1 MTRLR
6 VVAAVVAAVVLA
18 QTGAGVAF
26 AHTGGS
32 NGYAAIAVDGP
43 RIRYTLTLW
52 PAALPPSIA
61 DELRRIRAG
70 DEGSRERLVA
80 VIRDKVGFVVQDRRC
95 AAGLGSLAPASPS
108 AESVTLV
115 VDFACGTEI
124 RELVV
129 RDDLFDVFGADY
141 HTLARIDAGGR
152 TTQFAFTPE
161 TRQTRVALGATVG
174 VRHGLLSFVRLGI
187 EHILTGWDHL
197 LFLVGLLLR
206 GGSWLALAKIVTAF
220 TLAHSITL
228 ALAALDVIVLPDRFV
243 EAVIALSIAF
253 VAAENLFLRPVVSR
267 RWLVSFCFGL
277 VHGFGFSAALR
288 ELGLASH
295 GLLVS
300 LFGFNAGVEIGQGL
314 VVAVALPA
322 LGLLRRTR
330 WERRMVWSS
339 SLAILLVGAVLFV
352 ERAFF

>member
-1 MTRLR
+1 MTLR
-6 VVAAVVAAVVLA
+6 RTLPAALTVIASLVASLA
-18 QTGAGVAF
+18 FG
-26 AHTGGS
+26 HTGGS
-32 NGYAAIAVDGP
+32 TGYASIAIAGQNV
-43 RIRYTLTLW
+43 RYSLTLW
-52 PAALPPSIA
+52 PAALPPAIA
-61 DELRRIRAG
+61 DDLRRIRQG
-70 DEGSRERLVA
+70 DEPSRERLLG
-80 VIRDKVGFVVQDRRC
+80 VIRDKIGIVVRSRRC
-95 AAGLGSLAPASPS
+95 APGRGSVAPTPPS
-108 AESVTLV
+108 VESVTLV
-115 VDFACGTEI
+115 VDFACEGDARDLT
-124 RELVV
+124 V

-141 HTLARIDAGGR
+141 HTLARIDGPDR

-161 TRQTRVALGATVG
+161 TRETHVTLAAGAG
-174 VRHGLLSFVRLGI
+174 SRHGLASFVLLGI

-197 LFLVGLLLR
+197 LFLLGLLLR
-206 GGSWLALAKIVTAF
+206 GGSWFALAKIVTAF

-228 ALAALDVIVLPDRFV
+228 ALAAFDIVVLPDRLV

-253 VAAENLFLRPVVSR
+253 VAAENLFGKPVVAR

-277 VHGFGFSAALR
+277 VHGFGFSSALR
-288 ELGLASH
+288 ELGLASS

-322 LGLLRRTR
+322 LALLRRTR

-339 SLAILLVGAVLFV
+339 SVAILLVGAVLFV

>member
-1 MTRLR
+1 MRPRRTLA
-6 VVAAVVAAVVLA
+6 AAVSIVTAAAASLA
-18 QTGAGVAF
+18 FG
-26 AHTGGS
+26 HTGGS
-32 NGYAAIAVDGP
+32 TGYASIALAGQSV
-43 RIRYTLTLW
+43 RYSLTLW
-52 PAALPPSIA
+52 PAALPSAIA
-61 DELRRIRAG
+61 EELERIRAG
-70 DEGSRERLVA
+70 DEPSRERLLGA
-80 VIRDKVGFVVQDRRC
+80 IRDKVGIVVGDRRC
-95 AAGLGSLAPASPS
+95 APGRGSVAPASPG

-115 VDFACGTEI
+115 VDFTCERDVGD
-124 RELVV
+124 LSV

-141 HTLARIDAGGR
+141 HTLARIDAAGR

-161 TRQTRVALGATVG
+161 TRETRVTLAGGAG
-174 VRHGLLSFVRLGI
+174 SRHGLVSFVRLGI

-197 LFLVGLLLR
+197 LFLLGLLLR

-228 ALAALDVIVLPDRFV
+228 ALAALDIVVLPDRLV

-253 VAAENLFLRPVVSR
+253 VAAENLFGKPVVAR

-277 VHGFGFSAALR
+277 VHGFGFSSVLR
-288 ELGLASH
+288 ELGLASS
-295 GLLVS
+295 GLLVA
-300 LFGFNAGVEIGQGL
+300 LFGFNAGVEIGQGV

-322 LGLLRRTR
+322 LALLRRTR

-339 SLAILLVGAVLFV
+339 SVAILLVGAVLFV

>member
-1 MTRLR
+1 MTPRWALAAG
-6 VVAAVVAAVVLA
+6 VSIVTAVAASLA
-18 QTGAGVAF
+18 FG
-26 AHTGGS
+26 HTGGS
-32 NGYAAIAVDGP
+32 TGYASIAVAGQSV
-43 RIRYTLTLW
+43 RYSLTLW
-52 PAALPPSIA
+52 PAALPSVIA
-61 DELRRIRAG
+61 EDLGRIRAG
-70 DEGSRERLVA
+70 DEPSRERLLGA
-80 VIRDKVGFVVQDRRC
+80 IRDKVGIVVGDRRC
-95 AAGLGSLAPASPS
+95 APGRGSVAPASPS
-108 AESVTLV
+108 VASITLV
-115 VDFACGTEI
+115 VEFACERGVGD
-124 RELVV
+124 LSV

-141 HTLARIDAGGR
+141 HTLARIDAAGR

-161 TRQTRVALGATVG
+161 TRETRVTLAGGAG
-174 VRHGLLSFVRLGI
+174 SRHGLASFVLLGI

-197 LFLVGLLLR
+197 LFLLGLLLR

-228 ALAALDVIVLPDRFV
+228 ALAALDVVVLPDRLV

-253 VAAENLFLRPVVSR
+253 VAAENLFGKPVVAR

-277 VHGFGFSAALR
+277 VHGFGFSSALR
-288 ELGLASH
+288 ELGLASS

-300 LFGFNAGVEIGQGL
+300 LFGFNAGVEIGQGV

-322 LGLLRRTR
+322 LALLRRTR

-339 SLAILLVGAVLFV
+339 SVAILLVGAVLFV